1 MARVAQL
8 HNNKDK
14 TRYYTLRR
22 ENVLGRS
29 PECAPLFFDNK
40 RVSRRHAKIAAPAG
54 SDAFYI
60 EDISTRG
67 IYVNFHRVKGRH
79 PLQPGDRIC
88 ILQFRNIH
96 PLDLERMTD
105 EDVRE
110 CCDDPRNKMVR
121 AIVDLTFMYAEVEDC
136 GPAGHSDQPTGL
148 LGKIKFLLGR

>member
-8 HNNKDK
+8 HNNVDR

-22 ENVLGRS
+22 ENVLGRAAD
-29 PECAPLFFDNK
+29 CDIYFDNK

-54 SDAFYI
+54 SDSYYI

-67 IYVNFHRVKGRH
+67 IYVNFHRIKGRH
-79 PLQPGDRIC
+79 PLRPGDRIC

-105 EDVRE
+105 RDLKD
-110 CCDDPRNKMVR
+110 CCEDPRADTIR
-121 AIVDLTFMYAEVEDC
+121 AIVDLTFMYVELEDS
-136 GPAGHSDQPTGL
+136 GPAEQGEAPKGL
-148 LGKIKFLLGR
+148 LGKLKGLFGR

>member
-8 HNNKDK
+8 HNNVDR

-22 ENVLGRS
+22 ENVLGRAAD
-29 PECAPLFFDNK
+29 CDIYFDNK

-54 SDAFYI
+54 SDAYYI

-67 IYVNFHRVKGRH
+67 IYVNFHRIKGRH
-79 PLQPGDRIC
+79 PLRPGDRIC

-105 EDVRE
+105 RDLKD
-110 CCDDPRNKMVR
+110 CCEDPRADTIR
-121 AIVDLTFMYAEVEDC
+121 AIVDLTFMYVELEDS
-136 GPAGHSDQPTGL
+136 GPAEQGEAPKGL
-148 LGKIKFLLGR
+148 LGKLKGLFGR

>member
-8 HNNKDK
+8 HSNIDK

-22 ENVLGRS
+22 ENIIGRS
-29 PECAPLFFDNK
+29 PECDIYSDNT

-54 SDAFYI
+54 SDSYYI

-79 PLQPGDRIC
+79 PLRPGDRIC
-88 ILQFRNIH
+88 ILRFRNIH

-105 EDVRE
+105 EDLKA
-110 CCDDPRNKMVR
+110 CCDDPRNKMVK
-121 AIVDLTFMYAEVEDC
+121 AIVDLTFLYTEVED
-136 GPAGHSDQPTGL
+136 PEPTGAN
-148 LGKIKFLLGR
+148 GRPQGILGRIKSLFGR